1 MPKPCTHVYR
11 TGEVG
16 FGSKRNRD
24 AKKKKNKEPEPASEE
39 AGVVE
44 EPKGRVK
51 GGSEVTSQE
60 DRNQTLQ

>member
-1 MPKPCTHVYR
+1 MGARET
-11 TGEVG
+11 EMQ
-16 FGSKRNRD
+16 
-24 AKKKKNKEPEPASEE
+24 KKKKNKEPEPASEE